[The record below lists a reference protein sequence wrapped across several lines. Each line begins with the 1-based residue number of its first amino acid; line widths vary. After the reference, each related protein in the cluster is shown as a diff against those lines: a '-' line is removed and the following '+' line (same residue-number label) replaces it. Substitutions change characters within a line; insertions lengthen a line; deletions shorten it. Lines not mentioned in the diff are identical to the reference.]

1 MKYIRSAT
9 LLISLIAYCSVAFIG
24 CQPQTE
30 MLRAE
35 DGEELSG
42 GATTVFNES
51 AKAFDKKVANLTD
64 ANFDNFFVGNSFFR
78 NPWVSA
84 PASTTARDGLG
95 PVFNAVSCA
104 GCHVNDGR
112 GTPPTAGGEFES
124 ILIRLSI
131 PGQDPHGGP
140 LGDPNYG
147 GQLNNKGILGVK
159 AEGNVNLSYT
169 EIAGKFDDG
178 ETYSLRTPVYTFKN
192 LAYGAM
198 SPQILFSPRVA
209 PMIPG
214 LGLLQAIRETDILA
228 QADPNDTN
236 KDGVSG
242 KPNYV
247 WNVEQGKKTM
257 GRFGWKANKAN
268 LKQQVAGAFLGDMG
282 ITSPLF
288 PNENCTSGQ
297 PDCQNAPNGG
307 TPELSEENLNFVT
320 AYNHLVAVPARRN
333 WQDGEV
339 LKGKALFQQIGC
351 GTCHTPKFVTGNL
364 DGFPELS
371 GQTIRPYTDLLLHD
385 MGNDLAD
392 NRPDF
397 EATGN
402 EWRTPPLWGIGL
414 VKTVNGHTN
423 FMHDGRARSLQE
435 AILWH
440 GGEGENARQAYKKL
454 SKSERQAVIKFLDSL

>member
-1 MKYIRSAT
+1 MTHIRFLT
-9 LLISLIAYCSVAFIG
+9 LFLSLLAYCSVVFIS
-24 CQPQTE
+24 CQSETE
-30 MLRAE
+30 MLMPE
-35 DGEELSG
+35 ENEELSG
-42 GATTVFNES
+42 GETTVFASS
-51 AKAFDKKVANLTD
+51 AKAFDKSVRNLSNE
-64 ANFDNFFVGNSFFR
+64 NFDHFFVGNSFFR

-95 PVFNAVSCA
+95 PLFNAVSCA

-112 GTPPTAGGEFES
+112 GTPPAPGGVFES
-124 ILIRLSI
+124 MLIRLSI
-131 PGQDPHGGP
+131 PGQTEHGGP
-140 LGDPNYG
+140 LGDPTYG
-147 GQLNNKGILGVK
+147 NQLNNKHILGVK
-159 AEGNVNLSYT
+159 AEGNVALSYV
-169 EIAGKFDDG
+169 EVAGKFDDG
-178 ETYSLRTPVYTFKN
+178 ETYTLRKPVYTFKN
-192 LAYGAM
+192 LGYGAM

-214 LGLLQAIRETDILA
+214 LGLLQAINEIDILA
-228 QADPNDTN
+228 QADPNDIN

-242 KPNYV
+242 RPNYV
-247 WNVEQGKKTM
+247 WDVVKEKKTL
-257 GRFGWKANKAN
+257 GRFGWKANKPT

-297 PDCQNAPNGG
+297 TNCQQAPNGG
-307 TPELSEENLNFVT
+307 SPEISAENLDAVT

-339 LKGKALFQQIGC
+339 LKGKALFRKIGC
-351 GTCHTPKFVTGNL
+351 MTCHTPKFTTGTL
-364 DGFPELS
+364 RGFPELS
-371 GQTIRPYTDLLLHD
+371 GQVIRPYTDLLLHD
-385 MGNDLAD
+385 MGDDLAD

-414 VKTVNGHTN
+414 VQTVNGHTN
-423 FMHDGRARSLQE
+423 FMHDGRARNLQE

-440 GGEGENARQAYKKL
+440 GGEGVKAKEAYMKL
-454 SKSERQAVIKFLDSL
+454 SKGDRQAVIKFLESL